1 MSNIKKVQTEADR
14 LLKKVNEGLDA
25 YDELHEKLANAP
37 NASAKE
43 RLEGDLKRELKK
55 LQRHREA
62 MKGFMQN
69 DDYKEKTKMQV
80 SRKKI
85 EERMETFR
93 AIERE
98 MKTKAFSNEG
108 LASAALERTESATE
122 QWLKDAIE
130 EGRKKMELLEYEV
143 QKANNGRVRRGKLQQ
158 KSENQIRL
166 ESLQTHFFKWESLL
180 RMVNNEELD
189 TDEVDDLQEAIQK
202 VLEDDVELEVMDD
215 MTMYDS
221 FDIPEPKARPTVVA
235 VDAGDY
241 EERKA
246 PSSKTTAAK
255 AKTPTSTA
263 QARPSP
269 SLTSPTPVKAASPTP
284 SSPSMPPPAPTSAPT
299 AAAATAATTTPPPS
313 LPPAQVQQSHQPA
326 LSSAAVEDKGDEEP
340 VPEWMD
346 DDMDAANDDT
356 FGDDAMTGGGA
367 VGSLADMASAT
378 NKVTQEWEMP
388 TKPTQSPVAKAA
400 SPKAVEPPQPPVEE
414 KPKSAPPPT
423 VPTPNAWER
432 RAAEQQSRQK
442 AQQQQQQ
449 QQQATES
456 PLPTTPS
463 APTSATTAP
472 TATPTAA
479 PAAAPSPLSAA
490 AATPAARS
498 TPGAAPR
505 TTSPAAADASAAST
519 PLAAASAAAVAAVVA
534 PILAA
539 SPATPAGGSHGDPI
553 QSFPAAPGAA
563 PGSKFTPKK
572 IHELFDMSL
581 ANLPHTLDVQ
591 RQRPYE
597 PPNAIDAIPYFP
609 QEVLPVLASKDFYR
623 HMDLDTLFFI
633 FYYHQKSYQQYFAA
647 KELKAR
653 SYRYHTKQ
661 QRWYQRLER
670 PQTTTETEERGAY
683 TFFDF
688 EEKWDH
694 DRVDD
699 FLFEYKYLE
708 NELH

>member
-62 MKGFMQN
+62 MKSFLQN
-69 DDYKEKTKMQV
+69 DDYKEKPKMQV

-108 LASAALERTESATE
+108 LASAALERADSATE

-130 EGRKKMELLEYEV
+130 EGRKKIELLEYEV
-143 QKANNGRVRRGKLQQ
+143 QKANNGRVRRGKQQQ
-158 KSENQIRL
+158 KSEYQIRL
-166 ESLQTHFFKWESLL
+166 ENLQTHFFKWESLL

-189 TDEVDDLQEAIQK
+189 TDEVDDLQEPIQK
-202 VLEDDVELEVMDD
+202 VLEDDVDLEVMED
-215 MTMYDS
+215 MSIYDS
-221 FDIPEPKARPTVVA
+221 FDIPEPKAKPVVPF
-235 VDAGDY
+235 DASDY
-241 EERKA
+241 EEKKA
-246 PSSKTTAAK
+246 QSPKTTTK
-255 AKTPTSTA
+255 IKTPTSTM
-263 QARPSP
+263 QAKYSP
-269 SLTSPTPVKAASPTP
+269 FITSPKETAASSTAAKASSSTPTP
-284 SSPSMPPPAPTSAPT
+284 SLMLQPALVQASPQQP
-299 AAAATAATTTPPPS
+299 
-313 LPPAQVQQSHQPA
+313 LPPAASSPA
-326 LSSAAVEDKGDEEP
+326 DDDIGEEEP

-346 DDMDAANDDT
+346 DDMDTANDDT
-356 FGDDAMTGGGA
+356 FGDDAMSGGFTI
-367 VGSLADMASAT
+367 GSLSEMATVT
-378 NKVTQEWEMP
+378 NKVTQDWERLQ
-388 TKPTQSPVAKAA
+388 KPIETPEPRTAKMADARHVA
-400 SPKAVEPPQPPVEE
+400 PEE
-414 KPKSAPPPT
+414 KPKSTPPPAT
-423 VPTPNAWER
+423 PTPNAWER

-442 AQQQQQQ
+442 AQQQQQR
-449 QQQATES
+449 
-456 PLPTTPS
+456 S
-463 APTSATTAP
+463 AV
-472 TATPTAA
+472 
-479 PAAAPSPLSAA
+479 
-490 AATPAARS
+490 
-498 TPGAAPR
+498 
-505 TTSPAAADASAAST
+505 DASSPVALSG
-519 PLAAASAAAVAAVVA
+519 PLAAAAEASAPEMVPASLIA
-534 PILAA
+534 PAESA
-539 SPATPAGGSHGDPI
+539 SPSTPVGSAHADPI
-553 QSFPAAPGAA
+553 QSFPPIPGAA

-572 IHELFDMSL
+572 IHELLDMSL

-609 QEVLPVLASKDFYR
+609 QEVLPVLSNKDVY
-623 HMDLDTLFFI
+623 HQMDLDTLFFI

-670 PQTTTETEERGAY
+670 PQTTTETEERGSY

-688 EEKWDH
+688 EDKWDH
-694 DRVDD
+694 DRIDD

>member
-62 MKGFMQN
+62 MKTFMQN

-108 LASAALERTESATE
+108 LASAALERADSATE

-130 EGRKKMELLEYEV
+130 EGRKKIELLEYEV
-143 QKANNGRVRRGKLQQ
+143 QKANNGRVRRGKQQQ
-158 KSENQIRL
+158 KSEYQIRL
-166 ESLQTHFFKWESLL
+166 ENLQTHFFKWESLL

-189 TDEVDDLQEAIQK
+189 TDEVDDLQEPIQK
-202 VLEDDVELEVMDD
+202 VLEDDVELEVMED
-215 MTMYDS
+215 MSIYDT
-221 FDIPEPKARPTVVA
+221 FDIPEPKAKSVVPFD
-235 VDAGDY
+235 VSDY
-241 EERKA
+241 EDKKVQS
-246 PSSKTTAAK
+246 PKTTTK
-255 AKTPTSTA
+255 AKTPMSTVQAKPSPFITSLKEMVASPAAAKTSSLTPVSPSMLQPMTA
-263 QARPSP
+263 QASQQLSHVVS
-269 SLTSPTPVKAASPTP
+269 SLADNDNG
-284 SSPSMPPPAPTSAPT
+284 
-299 AAAATAATTTPPPS
+299 
-313 LPPAQVQQSHQPA
+313 
-326 LSSAAVEDKGDEEP
+326 EEEP

-346 DDMDAANDDT
+346 DDMDTANDDT
-356 FGDDAMTGGGA
+356 FGDEAMTGGGTI
-367 VGSLADMASAT
+367 GSLAEMASVT
-378 NKVTQEWEMP
+378 NKVVQDW
-388 TKPTQSPVAKAA
+388 
-400 SPKAVEPPQPPVEE
+400 E
-414 KPKSAPPPT
+414 KPQKPIESPEPKT
-423 VPTPNAWER
+423 VKVSDAGHATLGERPKLALPAAAPTPNAWER

-449 QQQATES
+449 QQQQQKNASNTA
-456 PLPTTPS
+456 LPVTPS
-463 APTSATTAP
+463 WPAAAAAEASELEAV
-472 TATPTAA
+472 ATPLVA
-479 PAAAPSPLSAA
+479 PAATSPS
-490 AATPAARS
+490 TPASS
-498 TPGAAPR
+498 TH
-505 TTSPAAADASAAST
+505 T
-519 PLAAASAAAVAAVVA
+519 
-534 PILAA
+534 
-539 SPATPAGGSHGDPI
+539 DPI
-553 QSFPAAPGAA
+553 QSFPPIPGAA

-572 IHELFDMSL
+572 IHELLDMSL
-581 ANLPHTLDVQ
+581 GNLPHTLDVQ

-597 PPNAIDAIPYFP
+597 PPNAIDAISYFP
-609 QEVLPVLASKDFYR
+609 QEVLPVLSSKDVYH

-670 PQTTTETEERGAY
+670 PQTTTETEERGSY

-688 EEKWDH
+688 EDKWDH
-694 DRVDD
+694 DRIDD